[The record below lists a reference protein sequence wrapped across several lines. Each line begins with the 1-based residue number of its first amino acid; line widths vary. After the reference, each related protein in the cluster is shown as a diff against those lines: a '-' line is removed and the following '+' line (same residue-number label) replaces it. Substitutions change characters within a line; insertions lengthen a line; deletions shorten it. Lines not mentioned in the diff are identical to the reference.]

1 MKKPIQLN
9 KPDDKQYVS
18 INEAARIYGVRA
30 QTISNYLY
38 EHKLQPYKFQ
48 GFTLISVEELL
59 KLKEK

>member
-9 KPDDKQYVS
+9 KPDQKEYVS
-18 INEAARIYGVRA
+18 INEAARIYDVRP

-38 EHKLQPYKFQ
+38 EEKLQPYEFQ
-48 GFTLISVEELL
+48 GFRLINVKELL